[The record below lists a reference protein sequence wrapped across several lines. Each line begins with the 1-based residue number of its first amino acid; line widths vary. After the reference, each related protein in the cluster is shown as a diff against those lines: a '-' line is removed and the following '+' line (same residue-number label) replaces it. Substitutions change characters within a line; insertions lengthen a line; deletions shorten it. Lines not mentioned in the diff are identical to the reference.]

1 MDNYIVRIYRRDR
14 RHPEQLVGLVE
25 NVEQESQQRF
35 HTAHELLA
43 ILLESGPGGRR
54 ARTEPRKAKTG

>member
-43 ILLESGPGGRR
+43 ILIESRPGRRR

>member
-1 MDNYIVRIYRRDR
+1 MDNYIVRIYRRDP
-14 RHPEQLVGLVE
+14 RHPEQLVGMVE
-25 NVEQESQQRF
+25 SVEQESQQRF

-43 ILLESGPGGRR
+43 ILLASRPGKRR